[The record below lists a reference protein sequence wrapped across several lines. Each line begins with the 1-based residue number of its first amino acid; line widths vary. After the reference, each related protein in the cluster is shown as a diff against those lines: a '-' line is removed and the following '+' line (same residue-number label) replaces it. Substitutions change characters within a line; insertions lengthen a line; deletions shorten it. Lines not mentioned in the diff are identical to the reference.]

1 MFLWCLNLFSILPFL
16 AKKGLKIGL
25 KLSNDERLDSV
36 RKNTL
41 SALSSTVRTSS
52 LTNCGT

>member
-1 MFLWCLNLFSILPFL
+1 MFLWCLSLFSILPFL
-16 AKKGLKIGL
+16 AKTGLKIGL
-25 KLSNDERLDSV
+25 KRSNDERLDTV